1 MSRARKKSVVAA
13 ANMEALG
20 ETRVRTPSGASAA
33 VEGDAL
39 IVRDVSGAVVAVHDA
54 RTGETTIVATG
65 DLVLRAG
72 GRVVIA
78 AGTDVD
84 ISAHGTTNIETKVL
98 SATVDTASL
107 HGREASLNADRLV
120 VAAQEI
126 STLAGKLELRAR
138 RVIEQLGDVYRDVEG
153 VDQTRAGRV
162 RTLVK
167 GVYRVFAQRSE
178 VVSRDDSI
186 IDGKRVL
193 LG

>member
-1 MSRARKKSVVAA
+1 MSAAARNTQKKPKSVQRPA
-13 ANMEALG
+13 E
-20 ETRVRTPSGASAA
+20 VRTPSGASAA
-33 VEGDAL
+33 VFGDAL
-39 IVRDVSGAVVAVHDA
+39 VVRDIAGAIVAVHDA
-54 RTGETTIVATG
+54 ATGETRIVASG
-65 DLVLRAG
+65 DLVMQAG

-84 ISAHGTTNIETKVL
+84 ISARGTTNIASPVL
-98 SATVDTASL
+98 SATVDRASL
-107 HGREASLNADRLV
+107 HGREASVNVDRLV
-120 VAAQEI
+120 IAAQEI
-126 STLAGKLELRAR
+126 STLAGRFELRAR

-162 RTLVK
+162 RTLVA